1 MPIRVFVN
9 ASPIDVDAG
18 TDVRGAV
25 AAHDPALAAKVATG
39 AAYVTDAR
47 GIELASDVPLEAGA
61 IMRVVVSARRAAG
74 SDDADA

>member
-1 MPIRVFVN
+1 MRVFVN
-9 ASPIDVDAG
+9 ASPIDVEAG

-25 AAHDPALAAKVATG
+25 AAHDPALAAKLSAG

-47 GIELASDVPLEAGA
+47 GIELAGDAPLEAGS
-61 IMRVVVSARRAAG
+61 IMRVVVSARRAGG